1 MENLSQL
8 QFEALNAMMQVA
20 TSRAMQ
26 SFCAF
31 ISEAMPSEKLVIEI
45 LKTDTLNSQALHFEN
60 ETFGVVAQEITG
72 SLNAQ
77 VMLLFSRENVLQI
90 VNAMMGEEF
99 DFESLA
105 EVESDVMGELGNI
118 MMNACVSSIADK
130 LQALIE
136 SALPHYRVLNF
147 QEVVE
152 EIKNQQNSTYVLA
165 SHFQLD
171 LTQHVIEGKLFLLI
185 NDATLESIMNTIS

>member
-8 QFEALNAMMQVA
+8 QFETVNTMMQDA
-20 TSRAMQ
+20 TLRATQ

-31 ISEAMPSEKLVIEI
+31 ISDAVPSEKIIVET
-45 LKTDTLNSQALHFEN
+45 LKTNALSSQALHLKN
-60 ETFGVVAQEITG
+60 ETVGVVAQDITG

-90 VNAMMGEEF
+90 VNTMMGEAF
-99 DFESLA
+99 DLESLS

-136 SALPHYRVLNF
+136 SALPHYQVLTAD
-147 QEVVE
+147 
-152 EIKNQQNSTYVLA
+152 EITTQIQNQPNNDYVLA
-165 SHFQLD
+165 SHFELCIAQ
-171 LTQHVIEGKLFLLI
+171 QVVEGKLFLLI
-185 NDATLESIMNTIS
+185 NQATLDNIIGVIS